1 DRAFARNGPIL
12 PGCWGTGNA
21 SLFVPRGATRR
32 RARSGRA
39 GQAPNTVASALPP
52 EGFERR
58 GGEMGQRARIHLSGL
73 TGTQAQAHVGGAQEG
88 ATPHTTAGSMA
99 HVKSRRTL
107 LPALRCRLRPR
118 NRHRLIS

>member
-1 DRAFARNGPIL
+1 
-12 PGCWGTGNA
+12 TGNA
-21 SLFVPRGATRR
+21 CLFVPRGATRR

-99 HVKSRRTL
+99 HVKSRRRSEEHTSEL
-107 LPALRCRLRPR
+107 QSRENLVCRL
-118 NRHRLIS
+118 LLAK